1 MKFKKIF
8 LKIFN
13 NLPLV
18 IAGLAL
24 FTIISLEGM
33 QAIGRYAFK
42 KTFLFVDDIA
52 VICFAWT
59 ICAGCAAAYQQKM
72 HYGLDVLVNAMK
84 GKAKAIFMIVTQI
97 LTAAVFAYF
106 LNYSIKLYQN
116 VGPKI
121 LTTTLLSYR
130 WVDAALIYGFGMMLI
145 YNIVFLVQDIIA
157 LISPKNKEDETV

>member
-1 MKFKKIF
+1 MNLKKIL
-8 LKIFN
+8 LKFFN
-13 NLPLV
+13 NLPMV

-24 FTIISLEGM
+24 FTIVALEGM

-42 KTFLFVDDIA
+42 HTFLFVDDIA

-72 HYGLDVLVNAMK
+72 HYGLDALVNSLK
-84 GKAKAIFMIVTQI
+84 GKTKAVFMIVTQI

-106 LNYSIKLYQN
+106 FNYSIKLYQN

-130 WVDAALIYGFGMMLI
+130 WIDAAMIFGFGMMLI
-145 YNIVFLVQDIIA
+145 YNIVFLVQDILA
-157 LISPKNKEDETV
+157 LKSPKKEEETE

>member
-1 MKFKKIF
+1 MKLKKI
-8 LKIFN
+8 LLSIFN
-13 NLPLV
+13 NLPMVL
-18 IAGLAL
+18 AGVAL
-24 FTIISLEGM
+24 FTIIALEGM

-42 KTFLFVDDIA
+42 QTFLFVDDIA

-59 ICAGCAAAYQQKM
+59 ICAGCAAAYQHKA
-72 HYGLDVLVNAMK
+72 HYGLDVLVNALK
-84 GKAKAIFMIVTQI
+84 GKIKAVFPIVTQI

-106 LNYSIKLYQN
+106 FNYSIKLYQN

-130 WVDAALIYGFGMMLI
+130 WVDAALIFGFGMMLI

-157 LISPKNKEDETV
+157 LISPKKEDETV

>member
-1 MKFKKIF
+1 MSLKKIF
-8 LKIFN
+8 IKIFN
-13 NLPLV
+13 GLPMVL
-18 IAGLAL
+18 AGVAL
-24 FTIISLEGM
+24 FTIVALEGM

-42 KTFLFVDDIA
+42 QTFLFVDDIA

-72 HYGLDVLVNAMK
+72 HYGLDALVNALK
-84 GKAKAIFMIVTQI
+84 GKAKTVLMIVTQI

-106 LNYSIKLYQN
+106 LYYSVKLYQN

-130 WVDAALIYGFGMMLI
+130 WIDAAMIYGFGMMLI
-145 YNIVFLVQDIIA
+145 YNIVFLVQDILSLRA
-157 LISPKNKEDETV
+157 PKKEEETT

>member
-1 MKFKKIF
+1 MDLKKIF

-13 NLPLV
+13 GLPLV
-18 IAGLAL
+18 IAGVAL
-24 FTIISLEGM
+24 FTIVALEGM

-42 KTFLFVDDIA
+42 HTFLFVDDIA

-59 ICAGCAAAYQQKM
+59 VCAGCAGAYQQKM
-72 HYGLDVLVNAMK
+72 HYGLDVVVNALK
-84 GKAKAIFMIVTQI
+84 GKAKTIVAIVTQI

-106 LNYSIKLYQN
+106 LYYSVKLYQN

-121 LTTTLLSYR
+121 LTTTLLSFR

-145 YNIVFLVQDIIA
+145 YNIVFLVQDIMA
-157 LISPKNKEDETV
+157 LRAPKKEDETA

>member
-1 MKFKKIF
+1 MNLKKIL
-8 LKIFN
+8 LKFFN
-13 NLPLV
+13 NLPMV

-24 FTIISLEGM
+24 FTIVALEGM

-42 KTFLFVDDIA
+42 HTFLFVDDIA

-72 HYGLDVLVNAMK
+72 HYGLDALVNSLK
-84 GKAKAIFMIVTQI
+84 GKTKAVFMIVTQI
-97 LTAAVFAYF
+97 LTAIVFGYF
-106 LNYSIKLYQN
+106 FYYSIKLYQN

-130 WVDAALIYGFGMMLI
+130 WIDAALIFGFGMMLI
-145 YNIVFLVQDIIA
+145 YNIVFLVQDILA
-157 LISPKNKEDETV
+157 LKSPKKEEETE

>member
-1 MKFKKIF
+1 MNLKKIL

-13 NLPLV
+13 GLPMV
-18 IAGLAL
+18 VAGIAL
-24 FTIISLEGM
+24 FTIVALEGM

-42 KTFLFVDDIA
+42 STFLFVDDIA

-72 HYGLDVLVNAMK
+72 HYGLDALVNALK
-84 GKAKAIFMIVTQI
+84 GKAKTILLIVTQI
-97 LTAAVFAYF
+97 LTAGVFGYF
-106 LNYSIKLYQN
+106 LHYSIKLYQN

-130 WVDAALIYGFGMMLI
+130 WIDAALIYGFGMMLI
-145 YNIVFLVQDIIA
+145 YNIVFLVQDIRS
-157 LISPKNKEDETV
+157 LISPKKEDETA